1 MRQDLKLLPV
11 SLMAAFLLLLLF
23 FICAS
28 LSKIPV
34 LGSLFTLLVIIYQL
48 SIPFEILK
56 YFKLSPQSF
65 NIYAHHIESFFDG
78 FLPPFKMGH
87 PDYPGI
93 LKELKS
99 LALTS
104 ILLFVPYVAGY
115 WLFFKWR
122 AIDSG
127 LELIWSFNLPP
138 KLALEIVMQIFL
150 VALPEELFFRGFLQ
164 GALVKHG
171 LNMWLSAILTNIIF
185 AVGHLANSFSPSRLL
200 TFFPGLIFS
209 YLINKNKSLL
219 SPILFH
225 AACNILGQIL
235 YFSIFLR

>member
-1 MRQDLKLLPV
+1 MHKDLKLLPV
-11 SLMAAFLLLLLF
+11 SIMAAFILLLLF
-23 FICAS
+23 FICAF

-34 LGSLFTLLVIIYQL
+34 LGSLFTLLVILYQL

-56 YFKLSPQSF
+56 YFKLSPKSF
-65 NIYAHHIESFFDG
+65 NIYAHHIESLFDG
-78 FLPPFKMGH
+78 IFPPFKPGH

-104 ILLFVPYVAGY
+104 IVLFIPYVAGY

-122 AIDSG
+122 AMDSG
-127 LELIWSFNLPP
+127 LNLVWSFNLPP
-138 KLALEIVMQIFL
+138 SLALEILMQIFL

-164 GALVKHG
+164 GSFVKHG
-171 LNMWLSAILTNIIF
+171 LSLWLSVVLTNIIF
-185 AVGHLANSFSPSRLL
+185 ALGHLANSFSPARLL

-225 AACNILGQIL
+225 AACNILGQFL
-235 YFSIFLR
+235 YFSLFLR